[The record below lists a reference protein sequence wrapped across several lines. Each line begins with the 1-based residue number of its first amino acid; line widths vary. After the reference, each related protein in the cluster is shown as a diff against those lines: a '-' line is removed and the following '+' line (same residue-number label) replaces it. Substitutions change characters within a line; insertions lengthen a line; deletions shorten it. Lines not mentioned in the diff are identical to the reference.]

1 MEELLQKNQTFLEEL
16 SKKIKYKHKIEKLR
30 CEELERVKHKW
41 YAAKVVYEAVQ
52 DLSDESTLSTN
63 ESSTDCIHNLSDR
76 LALAQCEELVEVSSA
91 GSQSGLLGIPSLPS
105 EIASSEP
112 NKSDMQLIND
122 QIHKKLLAITQFYQP
137 SPMGTGSTLANAK
150 ALQLHRMVA
159 KDKETIEE
167 NKQQLEKLKQQKTL
181 MLQRLQQVNSQ
192 NLHLFKTLLVEH
204 SLKSLPDD
212 TAQTTEY
219 LSAKADALTT
229 KIGLIEKEL
238 YSETYTPQ
246 IIKELSMIRQHLH
259 AKLASVQEELN
270 FTKNEYEK
278 CLSAGSEFE
287 KMAKEYSKLR
297 SDIEKTNWAL
307 DELKAAK
314 QHKT

>member
-229 KIGLIEKEL
+229 KIG
-238 YSETYTPQ
+238 
-246 IIKELSMIRQHLH
+246 QHLH